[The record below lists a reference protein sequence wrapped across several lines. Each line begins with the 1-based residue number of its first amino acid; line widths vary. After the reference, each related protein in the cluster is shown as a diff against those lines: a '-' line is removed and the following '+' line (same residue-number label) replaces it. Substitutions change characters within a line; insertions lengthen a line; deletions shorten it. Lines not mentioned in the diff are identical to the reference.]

1 MCLPSLTED
10 YDLITFLLVSLSLD
24 RQKLE
29 VLEVQVGFY
38 FPVQSI
44 QDLFFIILQSLCKKQ
59 FTKAVS
65 GKLIHLFTV
74 CVNLLR

>member
-1 MCLPSLTED
+1 M
-10 YDLITFLLVSLSLD
+10 
-24 RQKLE
+24 
-29 VLEVQVGFY
+29 EVQVGFY

-44 QDLFFIILQSLCKKQ
+44 KDLFFIILQSLRKKQ
-59 FTKAVS
+59 LTKAVS